1 MSLPF
6 GAALSTG
13 ITHTTISPGSIRSPI
28 TVGRV
33 QSFGAYLI
41 IVCFSS
47 SIPSF
52 VKALTNTAGSKFLKI
67 SFIPFCL

>member
-13 ITHTTISPGSIRSPI
+13 ITHTTTSPGSIRSPT
-28 TVGRV
+28 TVGSV

-47 SIPSF
+47 SIPSP
-52 VKALTNTAGSKFLKI
+52 VKALTNTAGSRFFKYSFL
-67 SFIPFCL
+67 PFYL